1 MPGTIYVISYAN
13 YSIKD
18 WAKLQMEIVLS
29 ATESEYIALSQSLS
43 DALPLTELLKE
54 IREIIPSA
62 TSDGTLRNI
71 WEQKMLHK
79 SRWIFKNEI

>member
-1 MPGTIYVISYAN
+1 
-13 YSIKD
+13 
-18 WAKLQMEIVLS
+18 MEIVLS
-29 ATESEYIALSQSLS
+29 ATESEYIALSQLLS

-71 WEQKMLHK
+71 
-79 SRWIFKNEI
+79 